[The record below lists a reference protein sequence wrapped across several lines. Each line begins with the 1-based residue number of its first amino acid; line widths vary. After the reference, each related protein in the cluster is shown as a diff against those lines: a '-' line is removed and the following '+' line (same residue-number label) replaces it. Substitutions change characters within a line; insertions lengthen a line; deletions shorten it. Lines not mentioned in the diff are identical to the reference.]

1 MAVHRNVQKEAQ
13 LEIDAWRGACNEV
26 NRDRDELP
34 AYEDLDNFP
43 YLSAILKEILRYAN
57 VGPLGESFAVCLAL
71 CLIRM
76 HGSTTAQSKRR
87 RRV

>member
-13 LEIDAWRGACNEV
+13 LEIDAWRGTCDEV
-26 NRDRDELP
+26 NRDRDDLP

-57 VGPLGESFAVCLAL
+57 VGPLGESFEACLAL
-71 CLIRM
+71 CLIR
-76 HGSTTAQSKRR
+76 HRSTATQSKRR
-87 RRV
+87 